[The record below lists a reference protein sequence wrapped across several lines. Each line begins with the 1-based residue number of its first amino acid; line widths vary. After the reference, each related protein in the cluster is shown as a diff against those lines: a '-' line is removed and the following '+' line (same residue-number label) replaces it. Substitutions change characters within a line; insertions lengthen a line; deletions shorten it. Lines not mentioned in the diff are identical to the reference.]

1 MNQKF
6 LKTDNFSYLV
16 GFCLSLFLGL
26 LPWQSQAQQEALYTL
41 TLSPEKCVA
50 LRQGQT
56 CYVDIS
62 LNWKAQEKANYCL
75 FAASQETPLQCW
87 QEAAEG
93 ELNMEFS
100 SNENTWFYLKR
111 QQAVLAQV
119 ELKMAWVYKSKRS
132 SVTWRVF

>member
-1 MNQKF
+1 MKNQN
-6 LKTDNFSYLV
+6 LKINHFSRLSRV
-16 GFCLSLFLGL
+16 LLSLFCWL
-26 LPWQSQAQQEALYTL
+26 LPLQTQAQHESGEIL

-56 CYVDIS
+56 CYVDIK
-62 LNWKAQEKANYCL
+62 LNWKAEKKADYCL
-75 FAASQETPLQCW
+75 FASNREAPLQCW
-87 QEAAEG
+87 EKSDNG
-93 ELNMEFS
+93 ELSMEFS

-111 QQAVLAQV
+111 QQETLAQV